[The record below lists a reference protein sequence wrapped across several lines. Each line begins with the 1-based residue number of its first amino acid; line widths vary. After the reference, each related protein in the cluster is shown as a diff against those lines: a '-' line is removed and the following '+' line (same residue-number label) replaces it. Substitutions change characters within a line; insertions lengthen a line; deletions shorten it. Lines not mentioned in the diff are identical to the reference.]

1 MYDIRFKSPSTTI
14 VSGPSNSGK
23 TSLVFDI
30 LRRGDELLEKPKCL
44 QNVIYYYK
52 QWQNG
57 FDELNKDVKLQF
69 INKVPSIANI
79 TEKTEGFSQIGGSLI
94 VIDDFMQEL
103 TRDVSVLFST
113 LSHHL
118 NITVFLMT
126 QNLFSKNPVFR
137 DISLNATYN
146 IIFKN
151 PRDSSQIS
159 HFARQYAPGK
169 AKMILDIYKEATQ
182 KPHSYL
188 LFDNHQ
194 EMRDGIRIRSN
205 ILQEGGNPVL
215 VWN

>member
-1 MYDIRFKSPSTTI
+1 
-14 VSGPSNSGK
+14 
-23 TSLVFDI
+23 
-30 LRRGDELLEKPKCL
+30 
-44 QNVIYYYK
+44 
-52 QWQNG
+52 
-57 FDELNKDVKLQF
+57 
-69 INKVPSIANI
+69 
-79 TEKTEGFSQIGGSLI
+79 
-94 VIDDFMQEL
+94 
-103 TRDVSVLFST
+103 
-113 LSHHL
+113 
-118 NITVFLMT
+118 MT

-169 AKMILDIYKEATQ
+169 AKMILDVYKKATQ
-182 KPHSYL
+182 KPHTYL

-194 EMRDGIRIRSN
+194 EMRDEVRIRSN